1 MSERLNPDQS
11 SSELFRTTVDS
22 LNAKER
28 IDFSKKFTVTN
39 FAGNVNINFIVD
51 PQNKIN
57 ELFEDN
63 NFYSVPINVI
73 GDSSK
78 PSLNI
83 TFDGAPIFNG
93 EYVSS
98 KPKIKIELFDE
109 SNIPVTDTSA
119 FNIYLNN
126 EPVYF
131 SDPTNN
137 LKFSGSG
144 DNPKAVINYEPELSD
159 GEYSLKIFAKDA
171 SGNNADSSGTEIDFI
186 VDSEPKLLYVYNF
199 PNPFSDITFFT
210 FKLTQIPDEMKIQYL
225 HYRRKADP

>member
-1 MSERLNPDQS
+1 M
-11 SSELFRTTVDS
+11 
-22 LNAKER
+22 
-28 IDFSKKFTVTN
+28 
-39 FAGNVNINFIVD
+39 
-51 PQNKIN
+51 
-57 ELFEDN
+57 
-63 NFYSVPINVI
+63 
-73 GDSSK
+73 
-78 PSLNI
+78 NI

-109 SNIPVTDTSA
+109 SKIPVTDTSA

-171 SGNNADSSGTEIDFI
+171 SGNNADSGGTGIDFI

-199 PNPFSDITFFT
+199 PNPFSDKTFFT
-210 FKLTQIPDEMKIQYL
+210 FKLTQIPDEMKISIYTIAGRLIRKIDLSAGELRYDFNKIFWDGRDEDGDLIANGTYL
-225 HYRRKADP
+225 YKVIMKKDGTNQDVTQKLSVVR